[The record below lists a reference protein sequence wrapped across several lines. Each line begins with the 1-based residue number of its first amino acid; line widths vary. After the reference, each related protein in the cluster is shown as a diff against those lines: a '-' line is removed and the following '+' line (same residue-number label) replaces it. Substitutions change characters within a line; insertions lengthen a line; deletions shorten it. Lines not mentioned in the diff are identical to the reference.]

1 MAAVADTT
9 CTVSN
14 LVSTGSQVD
23 FRDFDSV
30 VSCGSGVGFCG
41 ETVNKKGFQ
50 SNPCTKHTSH
60 FEVAHS
66 VDQQSPCDSQCQ
78 PHHASHVQ
86 RRDDLRDGP
95 SGRDAPKGVDHDG
108 DFIEIGRA
116 SHGAWP
122 GTFERREEQDPLAQA
137 CDPVERGFQTQS
149 QLGGVR
155 PKAASGSDEWQRDHP
170 EPPASLPPQDLRGD
184 PSMRRGP
191 SGFRQTFIPELPRA
205 DDHSEGVQPMGDQH
219 DSGEHGGPDMR
230 PSPSAFGTM
239 ADVTAGK
246 VQADTTAAKNGAC
259 ARSSPH
265 REGLPQGQDREGQDR
280 SFRDILRLRQCHQ
293 FTAAS
298 HPSADP
304 EFGQC
309 GGGSEGGSECDQTR
323 TSSERGQEG
332 GREFQRQLLSGLS
345 LDSVSS
351 GSQDLGSDPS
361 CSDHS
366 VAAALDIKHEHEDQA
381 GKVMSIQEQRL
392 VEQTSNQMLPSALQS
407 LVTRS
412 RVKLL
417 EVACSPDSVLA
428 SSMQTMTGEEG
439 SAVRCSLWNGCD
451 LRKGSGVR
459 MVLDQ
464 IDLHQPEHVWMSPEC
479 GPYSVMQNINQRTE
493 AQRLSLE
500 EKRKDALRQ
509 YVSCA
514 IIYRYCVQRGI
525 HVSWE
530 WSQSCQGWRLPLIQK
545 LVHDVDPKFAVVR
558 GCQVNLRDSQ
568 KQFVNK
574 GWKVMTTHPLVA
586 QRLDM
591 PCRCSPGTK
600 HVPCEGSLT
609 AQTAFY
615 TPEFAKRV
623 CSCIIQGSDH
633 ALVQQELQ
641 FGKPEN
647 PNFGLGTMCVCSE
660 GHAHGADITC
670 GHCTQGFVAKLG
682 TVHDVVMKHEAHAG
696 HEVGHAVVTKCHE
709 TCEGHEVKEHVMA
722 VQGCKRD
729 FPQGLSP
736 KEIQK
741 RLYLLHA
748 ATGHGPVKH
757 LILALKRRG
766 APAHVVKEAEQFKCS
781 VCHERSQPKPRN
793 QSSLEP
799 QPRRLEVLS
808 ADVGHWV
815 HPMSGEHQQFLL
827 MVDEGS
833 RFRVARHLHT
843 GQQKHISA
851 TQFISTLKEAW
862 FEYFG
867 IPHTLRVDPD
877 GAFRS
882 HELSAFCD
890 QNHIFL
896 DMIPGEAHWKN
907 GTCEKGVQG
916 LKELMYKL
924 ASDFPDEAFVDLLSE
939 ATRVFN
945 SRELVRGFS
954 PIQHVMGRAPD
965 ETGRFFPVPT
975 GWSDDLLCEGATA
988 EHTRCHQLRLEA
1000 EKAYLDWSTRQRMTR
1015 ARNSRGQ
1022 RVLDFSAGD
1031 LVFIWRK
1038 QQPHKTQQGKPG
1050 QGKFIGP
1057 ARILATERARDQQGH
1072 LKQGSSIWLVR
1083 GRRLLKCC
1091 AEQLRH
1097 ASPREQLLE
1106 ELHSEDPQPWSF
1118 TKVSNELGGNEYDDL
1133 TEVEVPLQEW
1143 HRAADPLLEMQPSK
1157 RFRGKSRVLVP
1168 RATAAPAGDDLSVE
1182 QDLLEDFSHEP
1193 GGSSSSR
1200 AVRSRSPVRQTASF
1214 LEAKHELPK
1223 GEHWSTK
1230 VHESYFVS
1238 ETRDFWQGEQAAV
1251 QLEIELPD
1259 TRAKTERVLKD
1270 MHAFITTS
1278 LKRRAVEVSERR
1290 LTPTELQEFAKAKS
1304 VEVNNFIAAKAF
1316 EALPADYRVDR
1327 TQAVK
1332 MRWILTWKRKDD
1344 GSKKAKARAVLLG
1357 YQDPLYEH
1365 RSTMSPTTTRQT
1377 RQLQLQIAAS
1387 SGFITEKG
1395 DVTGAF
1401 LQSRPYPSELHCI
1414 PCKEICQAMG
1424 LPEESVV
1431 RVQKACYGL
1440 VDAPLEWYRSVSM
1453 FFEKLGFHRCLSDPC
1468 CWVLVKDHKLRGIV
1482 SGHVDDFLFS
1492 GSTTDPVWM
1501 AARKAIMEEFKWSDW
1516 ENKKFTQCGVCVE
1529 EHPDGSYSLSQ
1540 AQYVEE
1546 LKYINLRANRR
1557 KEKESSTDDWEKSQL
1572 RTLLGGLSW
1581 HAQQVAPHLSADVS
1595 LLLSQINTS
1604 TTETIKQANGLL
1616 DQARAMKEHRMKI
1629 HNIPVDQLMLCAW
1642 CDAASQ
1648 NRHDGYST
1656 QGIIIGAVPKD
1667 LLRGQCVPVSFMSW
1681 HSSKITRVCRSPG
1694 ASEAAA
1700 AVNAEDLLF
1709 FARFQLAEMLGF
1721 PVQVRSINKAVNTIQ
1736 GCVVTDSR
1744 NVFDKLSTEVLC
1756 PKGAERRTDLE
1767 LLSLKDS
1774 QLRNHVCIR
1783 WVHSEA
1789 QLANSLTKTKELR
1802 QLMLFY
1808 QMQQTWRIVEDSSMA
1823 SAKKRKQRGQPP
1835 LENGPG
1841 HQNTETSTTHINTHI
1856 TSAQALNP

>member
-1 MAAVADTT
+1 MAAAADTT

-14 LVSTGSQVD
+14 LVSTGSQVKSQTVGSD
-23 FRDFDSV
+23 VFDV
-30 VSCGSGVGFCG
+30 SGVGLFG
-41 ETVNKKGFQ
+41 ETVDKKGLQ
-50 SNPCTKHTSH
+50 SNPCTKHTTH
-60 FEVAHS
+60 FGVAHS
-66 VDQQSPCDSQCQ
+66 VDQQTPSDSQCQ
-78 PHHASHVQ
+78 PQHATPVQ

-95 SGRDAPKGVDHDG
+95 TGRDAPEGVDHDG
-108 DFIEIGRA
+108 DLIATGRA
-116 SHGAWP
+116 SHGARP
-122 GTFERREEQDPLAQA
+122 DTHERGQEQDSLAQA
-137 CDPVERGFQTQS
+137 CDPAERGFQTQS
-149 QLGGVR
+149 QLGGVC
-155 PKAASGSDEWQRDHP
+155 PETASGPNEWQRDHP
-170 EPPASLPPQDLRGD
+170 EPPAPLPPQDLRGD
-184 PSMRRGP
+184 ASMWRGP
-191 SGFRQTFIPELPRA
+191 SGFRQTLLPELPRT
-205 DDHSEGVQPMGDQH
+205 DDHPERVRPMGDQH
-219 DSGEHGGPDMR
+219 DSGEHGGPDLR
-230 PSPSAFGTM
+230 PSPSAFGTL
-239 ADVTAGK
+239 ADVTARE
-246 VQADTTAAKNGAC
+246 VQDGSAADKSGA
-259 ARSSPH
+259 SSRGSSD

-280 SFRDILRLRQCHQ
+280 TFRDIIRHRQCHQ
-293 FTAAS
+293 LSAPG
-298 HPSADP
+298 HPPADP
-304 EFGQC
+304 ESGQRSGGLE
-309 GGGSEGGSECDQTR
+309 GGGECDQAGTP
-323 TSSERGQEG
+323 SQGGQEG
-332 GREFQRQLLSGLS
+332 GREFERQFLSDLALDPVSPICEDLS
-345 LDSVSS
+345 H
-351 GSQDLGSDPS
+351 DPS

-366 VAAALDIKHEHEDQA
+366 FAAALDIEHEHTKQA
-381 GKVMSIQEQRL
+381 GKVMSIQEQRF

-417 EVACSPDSVLA
+417 EVACSPDSVLS
-428 SSMQTMTGEEG
+428 SSMQEMTGVEG

-451 LRKGSGVR
+451 LRKGTGVR

-464 IDLHQPEHVWMSPEC
+464 IDLHQPEHVWLSPEC

-500 EKRKDALRQ
+500 KKRKEALRQ
-509 YVSCA
+509 YVGCA

-545 LVHDVDPKFAVVR
+545 LVRDVDPKFAVVR

-574 GWKVMTTHPLVA
+574 GWKIMTTHPLVA

-591 PCRCSPGTK
+591 PCRCSPGTI

-609 AQTAFY
+609 GKTAFY

-623 CSCIIQGSDH
+623 CSCILQGSDH

-647 PNFGLGTMCVCSE
+647 PNFGMGTMCVCSD
-660 GHAHGADITC
+660 GLAHGAEITC
-670 GHCTQGFVAKLG
+670 GHCTQGFVAKLNS
-682 TVHDVVMKHEAHAG
+682 VHDVTMDHEAHAG
-696 HEVGHAVVTKCHE
+696 HEVDHGVVSTEGHEAHA
-709 TCEGHEVKEHVMA
+709 GHEVKEHVMA

-729 FPQGLSP
+729 FPQGLTT

-757 LILALKRRG
+757 LVLALKRRG
-766 APAHVVKEAEQFKCS
+766 APEHVIKEAEQFKCS

-808 ADVGHWV
+808 ADVGHWI
-815 HPMSGEHQQFLL
+815 HPVSGEQQFLL
-827 MVDEGS
+827 MLDEGS

-882 HELSAFCD
+882 HELGAFCD
-890 QNHIFL
+890 QNRIFL

-965 ETGRFFPVPT
+965 ETGRFFPVPA

-988 EHTRCHQLRLEA
+988 EHTRCYQLRLEA
-1000 EKAYLDWSTRQRMTR
+1000 EKAYLDWSTRQRLTR

-1083 GRRLLKCC
+1083 GRRLLKCS

-1118 TKVSNELGGNEYDDL
+1118 TKVSNDLGGNEYDDL
-1133 TEVEVPLQEW
+1133 TEAEVPLQEW
-1143 HRAADPLLEMQPSK
+1143 HRASDPLLEMQPSK
-1157 RFRGKSRVLVP
+1157 RFRGKNRVLVP
-1168 RATAAPAGDDLSVE
+1168 RASAAPAGDDQAVE
-1182 QDLLEDFSHEP
+1182 QDLLDEFAPEA

-1200 AVRSRSPVRQTASF
+1200 AARSRSPTRHRATFS
-1214 LEAKHELPK
+1214 ESHHDLPK
-1223 GEHWSTK
+1223 EEHWSKK

-1238 ETRDFWQGEQAAV
+1238 EPKDFWHGEQAAV

-1259 TRAKTERVLKD
+1259 TRARSERALKD

-1327 TQAVK
+1327 SQAVK

-1387 SGFITEKG
+1387 CGFTTEKG

-1453 FFEKLGFHRCLSDPC
+1453 FFEQLGFHRCHSDPC
-1468 CWVLVKDHKLRGIV
+1468 CWVLVKDKRLRGVV

-1501 AARKAIMEEFKWSDW
+1501 ATRKAIMEEFKWSDW
-1516 ENKKFTQCGVCVE
+1516 EKTKFTQCGVCVE

-1557 KEKESSTDDWEKSQL
+1557 KEKESPTDDWEKSQL
-1572 RTLLGGLSW
+1572 RTLLGGISW

-1595 LLLSQINTS
+1595 LLLSQINSS

-1629 HNIPVDQLMLCAW
+1629 HKIPVDQLMLCAW

-1656 QGIIIGAVPKD
+1656 QGIVIGAVPKD

-1767 LLSLKDS
+1767 LLSLKES

-1789 QLANSLTKTKELR
+1789 QLANSLTKTKEMR

-1808 QMQQTWRIVEDSSMA
+1808 QMHQTWRIVEDSSMA

-1841 HQNTETSTTHINTHI
+1841 HQNLDTIPTHMNTHL